1 MWEQV
6 NQALNESAARV
17 MTGLANLLPGFVA
30 LLVALLAS
38 TVLGWFLAWV
48 VKRSLL
54 GIGFDER
61 LKGWG
66 LSELAEWSPKKS
78 PTILV
83 ARAVLWFVVLVG
95 FMIGVTAFNAALTS
109 DLAMRVF
116 RYLPNVVVAV
126 VLVLVGA
133 VLARFVARG
142 ILISAVNQNLQ
153 YARLLSMG
161 VKWLVLV
168 AAVAMGLEHLGIGRK
183 IVELAFG
190 ILFGGIVLTLA
201 LAIGLGSK
209 DLVSRSLERQAM
221 KAKDEEPEPF
231 HHLYAS
237 WAGVAGS
244 GPVPAGAAAGC
255 ARERK
260 WGCNRPADA
269 PCGPAP
275 TRAKGRE
282 RVARARQWG
291 AS

>member
-6 NQALNESAARV
+6 KQALNESAARV

-30 LLVALLAS
+30 LLVALIAS

-48 VKRSLL
+48 VKRSLR

-78 PTILV
+78 PTVLV
-83 ARAVLWFVVLVG
+83 ARAVSWFVVLIG

-142 ILISAVNQNLQ
+142 ILIGAVNQNLQ

-209 DLVSRSLERQAM
+209 DLVSRSLERQAL

-231 HHLYAS
+231 HHL
-237 WAGVAGS
+237 
-244 GPVPAGAAAGC
+244 
-255 ARERK
+255 
-260 WGCNRPADA
+260 
-269 PCGPAP
+269 
-275 TRAKGRE
+275 
-282 RVARARQWG
+282 
-291 AS
+291 

>member
-30 LLVALLAS
+30 LLVALIAS
-38 TVLGWFLAWV
+38 TLLGWILAWV

-61 LKGWG
+61 LKVWG
-66 LSELAEWSPKKS
+66 LSELSEWSPRKS
-78 PTILV
+78 PTLLV
-83 ARAVLWFVVLVG
+83 ARAVAWFVVLVG

-116 RYLPNVVVAV
+116 RYLPNVIVAV

-142 ILISAVNQNLQ
+142 ILIGAVNQNLQ
-153 YARLLSMG
+153 YARFLSQG

-168 AAVAMGLEHLGIGRK
+168 AAVAMGLEHLGIGRR

-201 LAIGLGSK
+201 LAVGLGSK
-209 DLVSRSLERQAM
+209 DLVSRSLERQATRS
-221 KAKDEEPEPF
+221 KEEEAEPF
-231 HHLYAS
+231 HHM
-237 WAGVAGS
+237 
-244 GPVPAGAAAGC
+244 
-255 ARERK
+255 
-260 WGCNRPADA
+260 
-269 PCGPAP
+269 
-275 TRAKGRE
+275 
-282 RVARARQWG
+282 
-291 AS
+291 